1 MGRPVTAVRPQTF
14 ERLQLDAGAFVK
26 NFDVSTHTEYDALEE
41 ALFAAIKDG
50 TKALGATRGGGTF
63 TATPTIRNREADG
76 KRYEFKGST
85 VIDFWDIKLT
95 TTLMEITP
103 DNFTLA
109 LGTAEKT
116 EDKTFTVGKKTTIK
130 LRTSIKDEDYIQNL
144 VWFGDTSKGF
154 VAIALDN
161 ALNNTGVTL
170 TFSDKGEGT
179 IPVEF
184 HAYQD
189 TVENNEY
196 APCAIYFFD
205 DAAQ

>member
-1 MGRPVTAVRPQTF
+1 MEKPITPVRPQTF
-14 ERLQLDAGAFVK
+14 ENLQLNAGAVLK
-26 NFDVSTHTEYDALEE
+26 NFDVSTYTDYGTLKE
-41 ALFAAIKDG
+41 ALFAAVKDS

-63 TATPTIRNREADG
+63 TATPTMRSIEADG

-85 VIDFWDIKLT
+85 VIDAWDIKLT
-95 TTLMEITP
+95 ATLMEITP
-103 DNFTLA
+103 DNFTLS
-109 LGTAEKT
+109 LGTAEKA

-144 VWFGDTSKGF
+144 VWFGNTSKGF

-196 APCAIYFFD
+196 APCTIYFFD
-205 DAAQ
+205 EAAQ

>member
-1 MGRPVTAVRPQTF
+1 MGKPVTAVRPQTF
-14 ERLQLDAGAFVK
+14 ERLLLNAGAFLK
-26 NFDVSTHTEYDALEE
+26 NFDLSTYTEYSTLEE

-50 TKALGATRGGGTF
+50 AKTLGATRGGGTF
-63 TATPTIRNREADG
+63 TASQTMRSIEADG

-85 VIDFWDIKLT
+85 VIDAWDIKLT
-95 TTLMEITP
+95 ATLMEITP
-103 DNFTLA
+103 DNFVLA

-116 EDKTFTVGKKTTIK
+116 EDKSFTTGKKTTIK
-130 LRTSIKDEDYIQNL
+130 LRTNIEDGDYIQNL
-144 VWFGDTSKGF
+144 VWFGNTSKGL

-179 IPVEF
+179 LPVEF

-205 DAAQ
+205 EAAQ

>member
-14 ERLQLDAGAFVK
+14 ERLQLNAGAFLK
-26 NFDVSTHTEYDALEE
+26 NFDLSTYTEYSALEE
-41 ALFAAIKDG
+41 AFFAAIKDG

-63 TATPTIRNREADG
+63 TATPTMRSIEADG

-85 VIDFWDIKLT
+85 VIDTWDIKLT
-95 TTLMEITP
+95 ATLMEITP
-103 DNFTLA
+103 DNFVLA

-116 EDKTFTVGKKTTIK
+116 EDKAFTVGKKTTIK
-130 LRTSIKDEDYIQNL
+130 LRTNIEDGDYIQNL
-144 VWFGDTSKGF
+144 VWFGNTSKGL
-154 VAIALDN
+154 VAIVLDN

-179 IPVEF
+179 LPVEF

-205 DAAQ
+205 EAAQ

>member
-1 MGRPVTAVRPQTF
+1 MGKPVTAVRPQTF
-14 ERLQLDAGAFVK
+14 ERLQLNAGAFLK
-26 NFDVSTHTEYDALEE
+26 NFDLSTYTEYSALEE
-41 ALFAAIKDG
+41 ALFGAIKDD

-63 TATPTIRNREADG
+63 TATPTMRSIEADG

-85 VIDFWDIKLT
+85 VIDTWDIKLT
-95 TTLMEITP
+95 ATLMEITP
-103 DNFTLA
+103 DNFVIA

-116 EDKTFTVGKKTTIK
+116 EENSFTKGKKTTIK
-130 LRTSIKDEDYIQNL
+130 LRTNIEDGDYIQNL
-144 VWFGDTSKGF
+144 VWFGNTSKGL
-154 VAIALDN
+154 VAIVLDN

-179 IPVEF
+179 LPVEF

-205 DAAQ
+205 EAAQ

>member
-1 MGRPVTAVRPQTF
+1 MEKPITPVRPQTF
-14 ERLQLDAGAFVK
+14 ENLQLNAGAVLK
-26 NFDVSTHTEYDALEE
+26 NFDVSTYTDYGTLKE
-41 ALFAAIKDG
+41 ALFAAVKDS

-63 TATPTIRNREADG
+63 TATPTMRSIEADG

-85 VIDFWDIKLT
+85 VIDTWDIKLT
-95 TTLMEITP
+95 ATLMEITP
-103 DNFTLA
+103 DNFTLS
-109 LGTAEKT
+109 LGTAEKA

-144 VWFGDTSKGF
+144 VWFGNTSKGF

-205 DAAQ
+205 EAAQ

>member
-1 MGRPVTAVRPQTF
+1 MEKPITPVRPQTF
-14 ERLQLDAGAFVK
+14 ENLQLNAGAVVK
-26 NFDVSTHTEYDALEE
+26 NFDVSTYTDYSTLKE
-41 ALFAAIKDG
+41 ALFAAVKDS

-63 TATPTIRNREADG
+63 TATPTMRSIEADG

-85 VIDFWDIKLT
+85 VVDAWDIKLT
-95 TTLMEITP
+95 ATLMEITP
-103 DNFTLA
+103 DNFALA

-116 EDKTFTVGKKTTIK
+116 EDKSFTTGKKTTIK
-130 LRTSIKDEDYIQNL
+130 LRTSIEDGDYIQNL
-144 VWFGDTSKGF
+144 VWFGNTSKGF

-196 APCAIYFFD
+196 APCAIYFFEE
-205 DAAQ
+205 AAQ

>member
-1 MGRPVTAVRPQTF
+1 MR
-14 ERLQLDAGAFVK
+14 
-26 NFDVSTHTEYDALEE
+26 S
-41 ALFAAIKDG
+41 I
-50 TKALGATRGGGTF
+50 
-63 TATPTIRNREADG
+63 EADG

-85 VIDFWDIKLT
+85 VIDTWDIKLT
-95 TTLMEITP
+95 ATLMEITP
-103 DNFTLA
+103 DNFVLA

-116 EDKTFTVGKKTTIK
+116 EDKSFTAGKKTTIK
-130 LRTSIKDEDYIQNL
+130 LRTNIEDGDYIQNL
-144 VWFGDTSKGF
+144 VWFGNTSKGF
-154 VAIALDN
+154 VAIVLDN

-179 IPVEF
+179 LPVEF

-205 DAAQ
+205 EAAQ

>member
-1 MGRPVTAVRPQTF
+1 M
-14 ERLQLDAGAFVK
+14 QLNAGAVVK
-26 NFDVSTHTEYDALEE
+26 NFDVSTYTDYSTLKE
-41 ALFAAIKDG
+41 ALFAAVKDS

-63 TATPTIRNREADG
+63 TATPTMRSIEADG

-85 VIDFWDIKLT
+85 VVDAWDIKLT
-95 TTLMEITP
+95 ATLMEITP
-103 DNFTLA
+103 DNFALA
-109 LGTAEKT
+109 LGTAEKA
-116 EDKTFTVGKKTTIK
+116 EEKSFTVGKKTTIK
-130 LRTSIKDEDYIQNL
+130 LRTNIEDGDYIQNL
-144 VWFGDTSKGF
+144 VWFGNTSKGF

-196 APCAIYFFD
+196 APCAIYFFEE
-205 DAAQ
+205 AAQ

>member
-1 MGRPVTAVRPQTF
+1 MGKPVTAVRPQTF
-14 ERLQLDAGAFVK
+14 ERLQLNAGAFLK
-26 NFDVSTHTEYDALEE
+26 NFDLSTYTEYSTLEE

-50 TKALGATRGGGTF
+50 TKSLGATRGGGTF
-63 TATPTIRNREADG
+63 TATPTMRSIEADG

-85 VIDFWDIKLT
+85 VIDTWDIKLT
-95 TTLMEITP
+95 ATLMEITP

-116 EDKTFTVGKKTTIK
+116 EDKSFTTGKKTTIK
-130 LRTSIKDEDYIQNL
+130 LRTSIEDGDYIQNL
-144 VWFGDTSKGF
+144 VWFGNTSKGL

-161 ALNNTGVTL
+161 ALNSMGVTL

-205 DAAQ
+205 EAAQ

>member
-1 MGRPVTAVRPQTF
+1 MDKPITPVRPQTF
-14 ERLQLDAGAFVK
+14 ENLQLNAGAVVK
-26 NFDVSTHTEYDALEE
+26 NFDVSTYTDYSTLKE
-41 ALFAAIKDG
+41 ALFAAVKDS

-63 TATPTIRNREADG
+63 TATPTMRSIEADG

-85 VIDFWDIKLT
+85 VIDAWDIKLT
-95 TTLMEITP
+95 ATLMEITP
-103 DNFTLA
+103 DNFTLS
-109 LGTAEKT
+109 LGTAEKA

-205 DAAQ
+205 EAA

>member
-1 MGRPVTAVRPQTF
+1 MGKPVTAVRPQTF
-14 ERLQLDAGAFVK
+14 ERLQLNAGAFLK
-26 NFDVSTHTEYDALEE
+26 NFDMSTYTEYSALEE
-41 ALFAAIKDG
+41 ALFSAIKDG
-50 TKALGATRGGGTF
+50 TKTLGATRGGGTF
-63 TATPTIRNREADG
+63 TASPTMRSIEADG

-85 VIDFWDIKLT
+85 VIDAWDIKLT
-95 TTLMEITP
+95 ATLMEITP
-103 DNFTLA
+103 DNFVLA

-116 EDKTFTVGKKTTIK
+116 EDKSFTTGKKTTIK
-130 LRTSIKDEDYIQNL
+130 LRTNIEDGDYIQNL
-144 VWFGDTSKGF
+144 VWFGNTSKGL
-154 VAIALDN
+154 VAIVLDN

-179 IPVEF
+179 LPVEF

-205 DAAQ
+205 EAAQ

>member
-1 MGRPVTAVRPQTF
+1 MEITAVRPQTF
-14 ERLQLDAGAFVK
+14 ENLQLNAGAVLK
-26 NFDVSTHTEYDALEE
+26 GFDVSLYTDYDTLEE
-41 ALFAAIKDG
+41 ALFAALKDS

-63 TATPTIRNREADG
+63 TATPTMRSVEADG
-76 KRYEFKGST
+76 KRYEFKRST
-85 VIDFWDIKLT
+85 VIDVWDIKLA
-95 TTLMEITP
+95 TTLLEITP
-103 DNFTLA
+103 DNFVIA

-116 EDKTFTVGKKTTIK
+116 EENSFTKGKKTTIK
-130 LRTSIKDEDYIQNL
+130 LRTNIEDGDYIKNL
-144 VWFGDTSKGF
+144 VWFGNTSKGL

-196 APCAIYFFD
+196 APCAIYYFD
-205 DAAQ
+205 KAAQ

>member
-1 MGRPVTAVRPQTF
+1 MERPITPVRPQTF
-14 ERLQLDAGAFVK
+14 ENLQLNAGAVVK
-26 NFDVSTHTEYDALEE
+26 NFDVSTYTDYSTLKE
-41 ALFAAIKDG
+41 ALFAAVKDS

-63 TATPTIRNREADG
+63 TATPTMRSIEADG

-85 VIDFWDIKLT
+85 VIDAWDIKLT
-95 TTLMEITP
+95 ATLMEITP
-103 DNFTLA
+103 DNFALA

-116 EDKTFTVGKKTTIK
+116 EEKSFTVGKKTTIK
-130 LRTSIKDEDYIQNL
+130 LRTNIEDGDYIQNL
-144 VWFGDTSKGF
+144 VWFGNTSKGF

-196 APCAIYFFD
+196 APCTIYFFEE
-205 DAAQ
+205 AAQ

>member
-1 MGRPVTAVRPQTF
+1 MGKPVTAVRPQTF
-14 ERLQLDAGAFVK
+14 ERLQLNAGAFLK
-26 NFDVSTHTEYDALEE
+26 NFDLNTYTEYSALEE
-41 ALFAAIKDG
+41 ALFSAIKDG
-50 TKALGATRGGGTF
+50 TKTLGATRGGGTF
-63 TATPTIRNREADG
+63 TASPTMRSIEADG

-85 VIDFWDIKLT
+85 VIDTWDIKLT
-95 TTLMEITP
+95 ATLMEITP
-103 DNFTLA
+103 DNFALA

-116 EDKTFTVGKKTTIK
+116 EDKSFTTGKKTTIK
-130 LRTSIKDEDYIQNL
+130 LRTNIEDGDYIQNL
-144 VWFGDTSKGF
+144 VWFGNTSKGL

-179 IPVEF
+179 LPVEF

-205 DAAQ
+205 EAAQ

>member
-1 MGRPVTAVRPQTF
+1 MGKPVTAVRPQTF
-14 ERLQLDAGAFVK
+14 ERLLLNAGAFLK
-26 NFDVSTHTEYDALEE
+26 NFDLSTYTEYSTLEE

-50 TKALGATRGGGTF
+50 AKTLGATRGGGTF
-63 TATPTIRNREADG
+63 TASPTMRSIEADG

-85 VIDFWDIKLT
+85 VIDAWDIKLT
-95 TTLMEITP
+95 ATLMEITP
-103 DNFTLA
+103 DNFVLA

-116 EDKTFTVGKKTTIK
+116 EDKSFTTGKKTTIK
-130 LRTSIKDEDYIQNL
+130 LRTNIEDGDYIQNL
-144 VWFGDTSKGF
+144 VWFGNTSKGL

-179 IPVEF
+179 LPVEF

-205 DAAQ
+205 EAAQ

>member
-1 MGRPVTAVRPQTF
+1 MEITAVRPQTF
-14 ERLQLDAGAFVK
+14 ERLQLNAGAFLK
-26 NFDVSTHTEYDALEE
+26 NFDLSTYTEYSALEE
-41 ALFAAIKDG
+41 ALFGAIKDG

-63 TATPTIRNREADG
+63 TATPTMRSIEADG

-85 VIDFWDIKLT
+85 VIDTWDIKLT
-95 TTLMEITP
+95 ATLMEITP
-103 DNFTLA
+103 DNFVLA
-109 LGTAEKT
+109 LGTAEKN
-116 EDKTFTVGKKTTIK
+116 EDKSFTTGKKTTIK
-130 LRTSIKDEDYIQNL
+130 LRTNIEDGDYIQNL
-144 VWFGDTSKGF
+144 VWFGNTSKGL
-154 VAIALDN
+154 VAIVLDN

-179 IPVEF
+179 LPVEF

-205 DAAQ
+205 EAAQ

>member
-1 MGRPVTAVRPQTF
+1 MGKPVTAVRPQTF
-14 ERLQLDAGAFVK
+14 ERLLLNAGAFLK
-26 NFDVSTHTEYDALEE
+26 NFDLSTYTEYSTLEE
-41 ALFAAIKDG
+41 ALFGAIKDG

-63 TATPTIRNREADG
+63 TATPTMRSIEADG

-85 VIDFWDIKLT
+85 VIDTWDIKLT
-95 TTLMEITP
+95 ATLMEITP
-103 DNFTLA
+103 DNFVLA

-116 EDKTFTVGKKTTIK
+116 EDKSFTAGKKTTIK
-130 LRTSIKDEDYIQNL
+130 LRTNIEDGDYIQNL
-144 VWFGDTSKGF
+144 VWFGNTSKGL

-179 IPVEF
+179 LPVEL

-205 DAAQ
+205 EAAQ

>member
-1 MGRPVTAVRPQTF
+1 MDKPVTAVRPQTF
-14 ERLQLDAGAFVK
+14 ENLQLNAGAVLK
-26 NFDVSTHTEYDALEE
+26 NFDASTYTDYSTLKE

-63 TATPTIRNREADG
+63 TATPTMRSIEADG

-85 VIDFWDIKLT
+85 VIDAWDIKLT
-95 TTLMEITP
+95 ATLMEITP
-103 DNFTLA
+103 DNFTLS

-144 VWFGDTSKGF
+144 VWFGNTSKGF
-154 VAIALDN
+154 VAITLDN
-161 ALNNTGVTL
+161 ALNSTGVTL

-205 DAAQ
+205 EAAQ

>member
-1 MGRPVTAVRPQTF
+1 MGKPVTAVRPQTF
-14 ERLQLDAGAFVK
+14 ERLQLNAGAFLK
-26 NFDVSTHTEYDALEE
+26 NFDLSTYTEYNALEE

-50 TKALGATRGGGTF
+50 AKTLGATRGGGTF
-63 TATPTIRNREADG
+63 TASPTMRSIEADG

-85 VIDFWDIKLT
+85 VIDAWDIKLT
-95 TTLMEITP
+95 ATLMEVTP
-103 DNFTLA
+103 DNFMLA

-116 EDKTFTVGKKTTIK
+116 EDKSFTTGKKTAIK
-130 LRTSIKDEDYIQNL
+130 LRTNIEDSDYIQNL
-144 VWFGDTSKGF
+144 VWFGNTSKGL
-154 VAIALDN
+154 VAIVLDN

-179 IPVEF
+179 LPVEF

-189 TVENNEY
+189 TAENNEY

-205 DAAQ
+205 EAAQ

>member
-1 MGRPVTAVRPQTF
+1 MGKPVTAVRPQTF
-14 ERLQLDAGAFVK
+14 ERLQLNAGAFLK
-26 NFDVSTHTEYDALEE
+26 NFDLSTYTEYSALEE

-63 TATPTIRNREADG
+63 TATPTMRSIEADG

-85 VIDFWDIKLT
+85 VIDTWDIKLT
-95 TTLMEITP
+95 ATLMEITP
-103 DNFTLA
+103 DNFVIA

-116 EDKTFTVGKKTTIK
+116 EDKAFTVGKKTTIK
-130 LRTSIKDEDYIQNL
+130 LRTNIEDGDYIQNL
-144 VWFGDTSKGF
+144 VWFGNTSKGF

-161 ALNNTGVTL
+161 ALNSTGVTL

-189 TVENNEY
+189 TVESNEY
-196 APCAIYFFD
+196 APCAIYFFEE
-205 DAAQ
+205 AAQ

>member
-1 MGRPVTAVRPQTF
+1 MGKPVTAVRPQTF
-14 ERLQLDAGAFVK
+14 ERLQLNAGAFLK
-26 NFDVSTHTEYDALEE
+26 NFDLSTYTEYSTLEE

-63 TATPTIRNREADG
+63 TATPTMRSIEADG

-85 VIDFWDIKLT
+85 VIDTWDIKLT
-95 TTLMEITP
+95 ATLMEITP
-103 DNFTLA
+103 DNFVLA

-116 EDKTFTVGKKTTIK
+116 EDKSFTVGKKTTIK
-130 LRTSIKDEDYIQNL
+130 LRTNIEDGDYIQNL
-144 VWFGDTSKGF
+144 VWFGNTSKGF

-205 DAAQ
+205 EAAQ

>member
-1 MGRPVTAVRPQTF
+1 MR
-14 ERLQLDAGAFVK
+14 
-26 NFDVSTHTEYDALEE
+26 S
-41 ALFAAIKDG
+41 I
-50 TKALGATRGGGTF
+50 
-63 TATPTIRNREADG
+63 EADG

-85 VIDFWDIKLT
+85 VVDAWDIKLT
-95 TTLMEITP
+95 ATLMEITP
-103 DNFTLA
+103 DNFALA
-109 LGTAEKT
+109 LGTAEKA
-116 EDKTFTVGKKTTIK
+116 EEKSFTVGKKTTIK
-130 LRTSIKDEDYIQNL
+130 LRTNIEDGDYIQNL
-144 VWFGDTSKGF
+144 VWFGNTSKGF

-196 APCAIYFFD
+196 APCAIYFFEE
-205 DAAQ
+205 AAQ

>member
-1 MGRPVTAVRPQTF
+1 MEKPVTAVRPQTF
-14 ERLQLDAGAFVK
+14 ENLQLNAGAVLR
-26 NFDVSTHTEYDALEE
+26 NFDVSTYTDYSTLKE
-41 ALFAAIKDG
+41 ALFAAVKDN

-63 TATPTIRNREADG
+63 TASPTMRSIEADG

-85 VIDFWDIKLT
+85 VIDAWDIKLT
-95 TTLMEITP
+95 ATLMEITP
-103 DNFTLA
+103 DNFALS

-116 EDKTFTVGKKTTIK
+116 EENSFTKGKKTTIK
-130 LRTSIKDEDYIQNL
+130 LRTSIKDGDYIQNL
-144 VWFGDTSKGF
+144 VWFGNTSKGF

-161 ALNNTGVTL
+161 ALNSTGVTL

-196 APCAIYFFD
+196 APCAIYIFD
-205 DAAQ
+205 EAAQ

>member
-1 MGRPVTAVRPQTF
+1 MGKPVTAVRPQTF
-14 ERLQLDAGAFVK
+14 ERLLLNAGAFLK
-26 NFDVSTHTEYDALEE
+26 NFDLSTYTEYSALEE

-63 TATPTIRNREADG
+63 TATPTMRSIEADG

-85 VIDFWDIKLT
+85 VIDTWDIKLT
-95 TTLMEITP
+95 ATLMEITP
-103 DNFTLA
+103 DNFVLA

-116 EDKTFTVGKKTTIK
+116 EDKSFTAGKKTTIK
-130 LRTSIKDEDYIQNL
+130 LRTNIEDGDYIQNL
-144 VWFGDTSKGF
+144 VWFGNTSKGL
-154 VAIALDN
+154 VAIVLDN

-179 IPVEF
+179 LPVEF

-205 DAAQ
+205 EAAQ

>member
-26 NFDVSTHTEYDALEE
+26 NFDVSTYTEYDTLEE
-41 ALFAAIKDG
+41 ALFAAIKDD
-50 TKALGATRGGGTF
+50 TKTLGATRGGGTF

-116 EDKTFTVGKKTTIK
+116 EDKSFTTGKKTTIK
-130 LRTSIKDEDYIQNL
+130 LRTNIEDGDYIQNL
-144 VWFGDTSKGF
+144 VWFGNTSKGL

-196 APCAIYFFD
+196 APCAIYYFD
-205 DAAQ
+205 KAAQ

>member
-14 ERLQLDAGAFVK
+14 ERSQLDAGAFVK
-26 NFDVSTHTEYDALEE
+26 NFDVSTYTEYDALEE

-50 TKALGATRGGGTF
+50 TKTLGATRGGGTF

-116 EDKTFTVGKKTTIK
+116 EDKSFTTGKKTTIK
-130 LRTSIKDEDYIQNL
+130 LRTNIEDSDYIQNL
-144 VWFGDTSKGF
+144 VWFGNTSKGL

-161 ALNNTGVTL
+161 ALNNTGVAL

-196 APCAIYFFD
+196 APCAIYYFD
-205 DAAQ
+205 KAAQ

>member
-26 NFDVSTHTEYDALEE
+26 NFDVSTYTEYDALEE
-41 ALFAAIKDG
+41 ALFAAIKDD

-85 VIDFWDIKLT
+85 VIDFWDIKLA

-116 EDKTFTVGKKTTIK
+116 EDKSFTTGKKTTIK
-130 LRTSIKDEDYIQNL
+130 LRTNIEDSDYIQNL
-144 VWFGDTSKGF
+144 VWFGNTSKGL

-196 APCAIYFFD
+196 APCAIYYFD
-205 DAAQ
+205 KAAQ

>member
-1 MGRPVTAVRPQTF
+1 MGKPVTAVRPQTF
-14 ERLQLDAGAFVK
+14 ERLQLNAGAFLK
-26 NFDVSTHTEYDALEE
+26 NFDLSTYTEYSALEE
-41 ALFAAIKDG
+41 ALFGAIKDG

-63 TATPTIRNREADG
+63 TATPTMRSIEADG

-85 VIDFWDIKLT
+85 VIDTWDIKLT
-95 TTLMEITP
+95 ATLMEITP
-103 DNFTLA
+103 DNFVLA

-116 EDKTFTVGKKTTIK
+116 EDKAFTVGKKTTIK
-130 LRTSIKDEDYIQNL
+130 LRTNIEDGDYIQNL
-144 VWFGDTSKGF
+144 VWFGNTSKGL
-154 VAIALDN
+154 VAIVLDN

-179 IPVEF
+179 LPVEF
-184 HAYQD
+184 HAYQN

-205 DAAQ
+205 EAAQ

>member
-1 MGRPVTAVRPQTF
+1 MEKPITPVRPQTF
-14 ERLQLDAGAFVK
+14 ENLQLNAGAVVK
-26 NFDVSTHTEYDALEE
+26 NFDVSPYTDYSTLKE
-41 ALFAAIKDG
+41 ALFAAVKDS

-63 TATPTIRNREADG
+63 TATPTMRSIEADG

-85 VIDFWDIKLT
+85 VIDTWDIKLT
-95 TTLMEITP
+95 ATLMEITP
-103 DNFTLA
+103 DNFVLA

-116 EDKTFTVGKKTTIK
+116 EDKSFTTGKKTTIK
-130 LRTSIKDEDYIQNL
+130 LRTNIEDGDYIQNL
-144 VWFGDTSKGF
+144 VWFGNTSKGL

-205 DAAQ
+205 EAAQ

>member
-1 MGRPVTAVRPQTF
+1 MSRPVTAVRPQTF

-26 NFDVSTHTEYDALEE
+26 NFDVSTYTEYDALEE

-50 TKALGATRGGGTF
+50 TKTLGATRGGGTF

-116 EDKTFTVGKKTTIK
+116 EDKSFTTGKKTTIK
-130 LRTSIKDEDYIQNL
+130 LRTNIEDSDYIQNL
-144 VWFGDTSKGF
+144 VWFGNTSKGL

-196 APCAIYFFD
+196 APCTIYYFD
-205 DAAQ
+205 KAAQ

>member
-1 MGRPVTAVRPQTF
+1 MDKPITPVRPQTF
-14 ERLQLDAGAFVK
+14 ENLQLNAGAVVK
-26 NFDVSTHTEYDALEE
+26 NFNVSTYTDYSTLKE
-41 ALFAAIKDG
+41 ALFAAVKDS

-63 TATPTIRNREADG
+63 TATPTMRSIEADG

-85 VIDFWDIKLT
+85 VIDAWDIKLT
-95 TTLMEITP
+95 ATLMEITP
-103 DNFTLA
+103 DNFTLS
-109 LGTAEKT
+109 LGTAEKA

-205 DAAQ
+205 EAA

>member
-1 MGRPVTAVRPQTF
+1 MERPITPVRPQTF
-14 ERLQLDAGAFVK
+14 ENLQLNAGAVLK
-26 NFDVSTHTEYDALEE
+26 DFDVSIYTDCDALEE
-41 ALFAAIKDG
+41 ALFAALKDS

-63 TATPTIRNREADG
+63 TASPTMRSVEVDG
-76 KRYEFKGST
+76 KRYEFKRST
-85 VIDFWDIKLT
+85 VIDVWDIKLA
-95 TTLMEITP
+95 TTLLEITP
-103 DNFTLA
+103 DNFVIA

-116 EDKTFTVGKKTTIK
+116 EENSFTKGKKTTIK
-130 LRTSIKDEDYIQNL
+130 LRTNIEDGDYIKNL
-144 VWFGDTSKGF
+144 VWFGNTSKGF

-179 IPVEF
+179 LPVEF

-196 APCAIYFFD
+196 APCAIYYFD
-205 DAAQ
+205 KAAQ

>member
-14 ERLQLDAGAFVK
+14 ERLQLNAGAFLK
-26 NFDVSTHTEYDALEE
+26 NFDVSTYTDNKELET
-41 ALFAAIKDG
+41 ALFAAVVDD
-50 TKALGATRGGGTF
+50 TKTLGATDGGGTF
-63 TATPTIRNREADG
+63 TASPTMRSIEADG

-85 VIDFWDIKLT
+85 VIDAWDIKLT
-95 TTLMEITP
+95 ATLKEITP

-116 EDKTFTVGKKTTIK
+116 EDSSFTKGKKTTIK
-130 LRTSIKDEDYIQNL
+130 LRTSIEDSDYIQNL
-144 VWFGDTSKGF
+144 VWFGNTSKGLI
-154 VAIALDN
+154 AIALDN

-170 TFSDKGEGT
+170 AFSDKSEGT
-179 IPVEF
+179 LPVEF

-205 DAAQ
+205 EAAQ

>member
-1 MGRPVTAVRPQTF
+1 MERPVTAVRPQTF
-14 ERLQLDAGAFVK
+14 ENLQLNAGAVVK
-26 NFDVSTHTEYDALEE
+26 NFDVSTYTDYSTLKE
-41 ALFAAIKDG
+41 ALFAAVKDN

-63 TATPTIRNREADG
+63 TASPTMRSIEADG

-85 VIDFWDIKLT
+85 VVDAWDIKLT
-95 TTLMEITP
+95 ATLMEITP

-109 LGTAEKT
+109 LGTSEKT
-116 EDKTFTVGKKTTIK
+116 EENSFTKGKKTTIK
-130 LRTSIKDEDYIQNL
+130 LRTNIEDGDYIQNL
-144 VWFGDTSKGF
+144 VWFGNTSKGF

-179 IPVEF
+179 LPVEF

-189 TVENNEY
+189 TVENNDY

-205 DAAQ
+205 EAAQ

>member
-1 MGRPVTAVRPQTF
+1 MEITAVRPQTF
-14 ERLQLDAGAFVK
+14 ENLQLNAGAVLK
-26 NFDVSTHTEYDALEE
+26 DFDVSLYTDYDTLEE
-41 ALFAAIKDG
+41 ALFAALKDS

-63 TATPTIRNREADG
+63 TATPTMRSVEADG
-76 KRYEFKGST
+76 KRYEFKRST
-85 VIDFWDIKLT
+85 VIDVWDIKLA
-95 TTLMEITP
+95 TTLLEITP
-103 DNFTLA
+103 DNFVIA

-116 EDKTFTVGKKTTIK
+116 EEKSFTKGKKTTIK
-130 LRTSIKDEDYIQNL
+130 LRTNIEDGDYIKNL
-144 VWFGDTSKGF
+144 VWFGNTSKGL

-196 APCAIYFFD
+196 APCAIYYFD
-205 DAAQ
+205 KAAQ